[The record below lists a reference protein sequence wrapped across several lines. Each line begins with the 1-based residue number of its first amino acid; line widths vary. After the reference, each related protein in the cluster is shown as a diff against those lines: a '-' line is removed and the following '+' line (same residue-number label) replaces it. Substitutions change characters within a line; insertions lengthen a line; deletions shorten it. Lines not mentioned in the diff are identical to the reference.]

1 MSQANFCLIKL
12 SMQLMKLV
20 PVPAWNRCSVLRKLR
35 IYPTKLKKFVLLRK
49 VQFPIKTLKMLP
61 KLATKKKNSEPSANV
76 CLKVGRK
83 IVSKIEPMLMK
94 MICSKWLLIGPGY
107 PSTVWN
113 PRRARNCSSL
123 KRNYANR

>member
-83 IVSKIEPMLMK
+83 IVSKIEPTLMK
-94 MICSKWLLIGPGY
+94 MIFFKWLLIGPGY
-107 PSTVWN
+107 PSTVWS